1 METNAE
7 KKREFPP
14 GRGLIDLV
22 FSWSIEDVHNEDL
35 YKNQVR
41 LIPQTFSSTKEC
53 MNSFTYPLIEETRAD
68 LLSSMSTLPLS
79 PSASG
84 LQKNGGYEPMVGD
97 IIALTNVRPKYVE
110 DLDRPNRPFLVA
122 FVQEVK
128 NNNILKIL
136 SSKPILAEEQENE
149 KRETLYAICL
159 INMTTNIRIWR
170 ALNFELEGKNL
181 DIIGK
186 VLQPNSAEA
195 KICTSC
201 ISETNCSTTYADVR
215 SRICTSDLNDSQKDA
230 ILSCLET
237 RKCNHQNTVKLIWG
251 PPGTGKTKTVG
262 LLLFCLLRMKC
273 RTLTC
278 APTNTAVLEV
288 TQRLLKNVTDS
299 LEHDT
304 YGLGDILLLGNGK
317 RMKIDDRHDLL
328 DVFLHNRVSILYEC
342 LVSLTG
348 WKDSLLSMISLLKDP
363 KREYHLYLKTRRV
376 VEYKED
382 ENYGISENK
391 GINVNQVKEIDD
403 QSSKH
408 KNSKKNLK
416 KVIIQTFNEN
426 KNKKRHKETVPL
438 WKEKCLDHEEKQRED
453 SSSQD
458 KKNEEQVANE
468 CDNPLTFE
476 EFIQKRFNCISKRLT
491 FCIENL
497 YTHLPTS
504 FISLEVV
511 KKMIKARHFLR
522 SLETFFCSVS
532 VTDKGLL
539 EKVFSKNAGSSLG
552 HLRELSILRYKCLR
566 VLRSLP
572 QKFPVPDFADEYDI
586 KVFCLQYSCLIFC
599 TVSSSAK
606 VHGVTTDLEL
616 LVIDEAAQLKECEST
631 IPLQLPGLRHA
642 ILIGDER
649 QLPAMVKSKIS
660 EEAEFGRSLFQR
672 LALIGHKK
680 HLLNVQHRMHPS
692 ISLFPNRMFYENH
705 ILDGH
710 NVKGKSYKRHF
721 LQGKMYGSYS
731 FINVAHGKEELDNS
745 HSLQNMVEAAVASEI
760 VSSLCKESIRT
771 KKKVRVGIIS
781 PYKAQVFAI
790 GEKVKN
796 YNADSND
803 DFSISVRSV
812 DGFQGGE
819 EDVIIISTVRCNK
832 NGIVGFLKNHQR
844 TNVALTRARYCLWI
858 LGNEATLTKR
868 NTIWKELVI
877 DAKKRRC
884 FYNAHEDKG
893 LAQAITVALVGCNQ
907 MHILLNMDSFLFRK
921 ARWMVSFS
929 KDFLKSMSRLKDAET
944 CTKVLTLLENLAN
957 GWRQPQSKK
966 NLYVHHGASS
976 QLLEQYKVKGLL
988 HLVWTVDIL
997 KENSNSIQILKVWD
1011 ILPLSEMPK
1020 LANQLDVLF
1029 ENYTLEKI
1037 NHCKHKSL
1045 SGCLVVPMRWPVN
1058 SSSCPEADPVLSLS
1072 EPLAS
1077 LSLRDESESSSTTN
1091 VIMIPA
1097 ELISPLKISSKHTT
1111 RRSVVTN
1118 KWVRKLSDD

>member
-1 METNAE
+1 MEKTAV
-7 KKREFPP
+7 KKREVPA
-14 GRGLIDLV
+14 GRRLIDLV
-22 FSWSIEDVHNEDL
+22 FSWSIEDVLNEDL

-41 LIPQTFSSTKEC
+41 QIPHTFSSTNEY
-53 MNSFTYPLIEETRAD
+53 MNSFTYPLIEETHAD
-68 LLSSMSTLPLS
+68 LLSSMSTLHLAPSCEILS
-79 PSASG
+79 FKQTKDFKPPKEFFYLVTLKSVSG

-97 IIALTNVRPKYVE
+97 IIALTNVRPKYN
-110 DLDRPNRPFLVA
+110 DLDRRNRPFLVA
-122 FVQEVK
+122 FVQKVK
-128 NNNILKIL
+128 DDNILTIL
-136 SSKPILAEEQENE
+136 ASKPILAEEQENK

-170 ALNFELEGKNL
+170 ALNFELESKNL

-201 ISETNCSTTYADVR
+201 ISETNCSTAYADVK
-215 SRICTSDLNDSQKDA
+215 SRIYTSDLNDSQKDA

-262 LLLFCLLRMKC
+262 SLLFCLLRMKC

-288 TQRLLKNVTDS
+288 TQRLLKNVTES
-299 LEHDT
+299 LEYDT
-304 YGLGDILLLGNGK
+304 YGLGDILLFGNRE

-328 DVFLHNRVSILYEC
+328 DVFLDNRVTILYEC
-342 LVSLTG
+342 LLSSTG
-348 WKDSLLSMISLLKDP
+348 WKDTLLSMITLLNEP
-363 KREYHLYLKTRRV
+363 KRQYHLYLKN
-376 VEYKED
+376 EGK
-382 ENYGISENK
+382 SKNK
-391 GINVNQVKEIDD
+391 GIARNQGKEVDD
-403 QSSKH
+403 QSSKD
-408 KNSKKNLK
+408 KKSKKNLK
-416 KVIIQTFNEN
+416 KVIIQTLNEN
-426 KNKKRHKETVPL
+426 KNKKRQNETVPL
-438 WKEKCLDHEEKQRED
+438 WKEKCLEHEEKQRED

-458 KKNEEQVANE
+458 MKNEGQVATE

-476 EFIQKRFNCISKRLT
+476 EFIEKRFNCISKRLT
-491 FCIENL
+491 FFIENL

-511 KKMIKARHFLR
+511 KKMIKARHFLK
-522 SLETFFCSVS
+522 SLETFFCAVS
-532 VTDKGLL
+532 
-539 EKVFSKNAGSSLG
+539 
-552 HLRELSILRYKCLR
+552 CLR

-572 QKFPVPDFADEYDI
+572 QKFPVPDFEDEYDI
-586 KVFCLQYSCLIFC
+586 KEFCLQYSCLIFC

-606 VHGVTTDLEL
+606 VHEVKTDLEL

-649 QLPAMVKSKIS
+649 QLSAMVKSKIS

-672 LALIGHKK
+672 LVLIGHKK

-705 ILDGH
+705 ILDGP
-710 NVKGKSYKRHF
+710 NVKGRSYKRRF

-731 FINVAHGKEELDNS
+731 FINVAHGKEEFDNS

-760 VSSLCKESIRT
+760 VSSLFKESVRT

-790 GEKVKN
+790 GETVKN

-868 NTIWKELVI
+868 NTVWKELVL

-884 FYNAHEDKG
+884 FYNAHDDKG

-957 GWRQPQSKK
+957 GWRQPQSMK
-966 NLYVHHGASS
+966 NLHVLCGASS

-997 KENSNSIQILKVWD
+997 KKNSNYVQILKVWD

-1045 SGCLVVPMRWPVN
+1045 SGCSVVPMRWPVD
-1058 SSSCPEADPVLSLS
+1058 SSSCPEADPELSLS

-1091 VIMIPA
+1091 GIN
-1097 ELISPLKISSKHTT
+1097 SKHTT
-1111 RRSVVTN
+1111 GRSVVTN
-1118 KWVRKLSDD
+1118 KWVRKLPDD

>member
-1 METNAE
+1 METLTSQKHVRNLTFSFFHNCLYVGLYIGREEGTDRMENSAV
-7 KKREFPP
+7 KKREVPA
-14 GRGLIDLV
+14 GRRLIDLV
-22 FSWSIEDVHNEDL
+22 FSWSIEDVLNEDL

-41 LIPQTFSSTKEC
+41 QIPHTFSSTNEY
-53 MNSFTYPLIEETRAD
+53 MNSFTYPLIEETHAD
-68 LLSSMSTLPLS
+68 LLSSMSTLHLAPSCEILS
-79 PSASG
+79 FKQTKDFKPPKDFFYLVTLKSVSG

-97 IIALTNVRPKYVE
+97 IIALTNVRPKYN

-122 FVQEVK
+122 FVQKVK
-128 NNNILKIL
+128 DDNILTIL
-136 SSKPILAEEQENE
+136 ASKPILAEDQGNK

-170 ALNFELEGKNL
+170 ALNFELESKNL

-201 ISETNCSTTYADVR
+201 ISETNCSTTYADVK
-215 SRICTSDLNDSQKDA
+215 SRINTSDLNDSQKDA

-262 LLLFCLLRMKC
+262 SLLFCLLKMKC

-288 TQRLLKNVTDS
+288 TQRLLKNVTES
-299 LEHDT
+299 LEYDT
-304 YGLGDILLLGNGK
+304 YGLGDILLFGNRE

-328 DVFLHNRVSILYEC
+328 DVFLDNRVTMLYEC
-342 LVSLTG
+342 LLSSTG
-348 WKDSLLSMISLLKDP
+348 WKDTLLSMITLLNEP
-363 KREYHLYLKTRRV
+363 KPQYHLYLKN
-376 VEYKED
+376 EGK
-382 ENYGISENK
+382 SKNK
-391 GINVNQVKEIDD
+391 GIDSNRGKEVDD
-403 QSSKH
+403 QSSKD
-408 KNSKKNLK
+408 KKSKKNLK
-416 KVIIQTFNEN
+416 KVIIQTLHEN
-426 KNKKRHKETVPL
+426 KNKKRQNETVPL
-438 WKEKCLDHEEKQRED
+438 WKEKSLEHEEKQRED

-458 KKNEEQVANE
+458 MKNEGQVANE
-468 CDNPLTFE
+468 CDNPWTFE
-476 EFIQKRFNCISKRLT
+476 EFIQKRFKGISK
-491 FCIENL
+491 
-497 YTHLPTS
+497 HL
-504 FISLEVV
+504 FI
-511 KKMIKARHFLR
+511 KI
-522 SLETFFCSVS
+522 
-532 VTDKGLL
+532 
-539 EKVFSKNAGSSLG
+539 
-552 HLRELSILRYKCLR
+552 
-566 VLRSLP
+566 
-572 QKFPVPDFADEYDI
+572 PVPDFEDEYDI
-586 KVFCLQYSCLIFC
+586 KEFCLQYSCLIFC

-606 VHGVTTDLEL
+606 VHEVMTDLEL

-672 LALIGHKK
+672 LVLIGHKK

-705 ILDGH
+705 ILDGP
-710 NVKGKSYKRHF
+710 NVKGRSHNRRF

-731 FINVAHGKEELDNS
+731 FINVAHGKEEFDNS

-760 VSSLCKESIRT
+760 VSSLFKESVRT

-790 GEKVKN
+790 REKVKN

-893 LAQAITVALVGCNQ
+893 LAQAFTIALVGCNQ

-929 KDFLKSMSRLKDAET
+929 KDFLKSMSRIEDAET
-944 CTKVLTLLENLAN
+944 CTKVLSLLENLAN

-966 NLYVHHGASS
+966 NLYVYHGASS

-997 KENSNSIQILKVWD
+997 KENSNYIQILKVWD

-1045 SGCLVVPMRWPVN
+1045 SGCLVVPMRWPVD
-1058 SSSCPEADPVLSLS
+1058 SSSCPEADPILSLS

-1091 VIMIPA
+1091 VIN
-1097 ELISPLKISSKHTT
+1097 SKHTT
-1111 RRSVVTN
+1111 GRSVVTN
-1118 KWVRKLSDD
+1118 KWVRKLPDD